1 MRSAISRGMIGDI
14 RVLLT
19 TALIGRFMSESRP
32 EQKIRSKRSFR
43 NSMTVSECTVH
54 PSDSFKYS
62 MDILGPQ
69 FSIGKPE
76 EIDSLLSPIY
86 YKVGSERIAFFFVK
100 RKYIYVYFSGLRIQK
115 NSYTYYYFS
124 MPFPI
129 SDKWDLV
136 LFHLSTFNLYT

>member
-1 MRSAISRGMIGDI
+1 MAENFRSAISRGMIGDI

-19 TALIGRFMSESRP
+19 TALGGCMFESRP

-54 PSDSFKYS
+54 PSDSLKYS
-62 MDILGPQ
+62 MAILGPQ

-86 YKVGSERIAFFFVK
+86 YKVAKE
-100 RKYIYVYFSGLRIQK
+100 LR
-115 NSYTYYYFS
+115 SF
-124 MPFPI
+124 
-129 SDKWDLV
+129 L
-136 LFHLSTFNLYT
+136 

>member
-1 MRSAISRGMIGDI
+1 MAENFRSAISRGMIGDI

-54 PSDSFKYS
+54 PSDSLKYS
-62 MDILGPQ
+62 MAILGPQ

-86 YKVGSERIAFFFVK
+86 YKVAKE
-100 RKYIYVYFSGLRIQK
+100 LR
-115 NSYTYYYFS
+115 SF
-124 MPFPI
+124 
-129 SDKWDLV
+129 L
-136 LFHLSTFNLYT
+136 